1 MITINTNIKTLAICA
16 TGHADFS
23 TKGTDIVCAAV
34 SILMYSYAAE
44 LLRLGVNT
52 DISDDGCRFEIRTGR
67 KTIRAMVAYETVMSG
82 LRMIADEYG
91 NSVQINEEA
100 KWQRH

>member
-1 MITINTNIKTLAICA
+1 MIRISANEKTLGLRAE
-16 TGHADFS
+16 GHAGCG
-23 TKGTDIVCAAV
+23 TKGNDIVCAAV